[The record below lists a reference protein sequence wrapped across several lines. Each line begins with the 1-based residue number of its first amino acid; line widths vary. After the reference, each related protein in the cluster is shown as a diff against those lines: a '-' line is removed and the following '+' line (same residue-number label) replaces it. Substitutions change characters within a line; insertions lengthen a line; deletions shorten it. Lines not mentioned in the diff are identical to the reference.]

1 MELEI
6 LRHIQSIANP
16 FFDFLFQ
23 LITICGEQIV
33 LISIISIIYWALDK
47 KFGEYIAYS
56 VLTSVLLN
64 NAIKDIFK
72 MKRPIGEEGIRT
84 LREQTATGYSFPSGH
99 TQSASSFYGS
109 MAIYLKNRVMYIIA
123 TVMIILIGFSRL
135 YLGVHYPKDVIVGG
149 ILGVLTSLICYKLY
163 NRVENKMLLY
173 VVTFAI
179 FIPALTFAHS
189 ADFIKGMG
197 TYLGFIIGIYIEKRY
212 VNFSTEG
219 NTGNKIIRVLLGIVI
234 LLVLQLGLK
243 VILPS
248 GTIFSFIRYALI
260 SLIGIGVYPM
270 IFKNLNF
277 KKLWLE

>member
-16 FFDFLFQ
+16 FLDFLFQ

-33 LISIISIIYWALDK
+33 IISIIAIVYWALDE

-64 NAIKDIFK
+64 NTIKDIFK

-99 TQSASSFYGS
+99 TQSASSFYGAI
-109 MAIYLKNRVMYIIA
+109 AIYLKKRAMDIIA
-123 TVMIILIGFSRL
+123 TIMIILIGFSRL

-149 ILGVLTSLICYKLY
+149 ILGILTSLICYKLY
-163 NRVENKMLLY
+163 NKFENKMLLY
-173 VVTFAI
+173 VITFVI

-197 TYLGFIIGIYIEKRY
+197 TYLGFIIGIYIEKKY
-212 VNFSTEG
+212 VNFSVEG
-219 NTGNKIIRVLLGIVI
+219 STGNKIIRVLLGILI
-234 LLVLQLGLK
+234 LLTLQVGLK
-243 VILPS
+243 VLLPS
-248 GTIFSFIRYALI
+248 ATIFSFIRYLLI
-260 SLIGIGVYPM
+260 SLTGIGIYPM
-270 IFKNLNF
+270 VF
-277 KKLWLE
+277 KKFKV

>member
-23 LITICGEQIV
+23 LITMCGEQIV

-64 NAIKDIFK
+64 NAVKDIFK

-84 LREQTATGYSFPSGH
+84 LREKTATGYSFPSGH
-99 TQSASSFYGS
+99 TQSSASFYGA
-109 MAIYLKNRVMYIIA
+109 MAIYLKKKAMYIIA
-123 TVMIILIGFSRL
+123 TIMIILIGFSRL

-163 NRVENKMLLY
+163 NRFENKMLLY
-173 VVTFAI
+173 VITFI
-179 FIPALTFAHS
+179 VFIPALIFAHS

-197 TYLGFIIGIYIEKRY
+197 TYLGFVIGMYIEKKY
-212 VNFSTEG
+212 VNFSIEG
-219 NTGNKIIRVLLGIVI
+219 STTVKVIRVLLGILI
-234 LLVLQLGLK
+234 LLVLQVGLK
-243 VILPS
+243 AIFPS
-248 GTIFSFIRYALI
+248 ETIFSFIRYALI
-260 SLIGIGVYPM
+260 SFVGIGIYPM
-270 IFKNLNF
+270 IFKKF
-277 KKLWLE
+277 KF

>member
-6 LRHIQSIANP
+6 LRSIQSIANP

-23 LITICGEQIV
+23 LITICGEQMV

-84 LREQTATGYSFPSGH
+84 LREETATGYSFPSGH

-109 MAIYLKNRVMYIIA
+109 MAIYLKKRVMYIIA
-123 TVMIILIGFSRL
+123 TTMIILIGFSRL

-149 ILGVLTSLICYKLY
+149 ILGVLISLICYKLY
-163 NRVENKMLLY
+163 SRIENKMLLY
-173 VVTFAI
+173 VITFVI

-219 NTGNKIIRVLLGIVI
+219 SAGNKIIRVLLGVLI
-234 LLVLQLGLK
+234 LLIIQVGLK
-243 VILPS
+243 RILPS
-248 GTIFSFIRYALI
+248 GTIFSFIRYVLI

-270 IFKNLNF
+270 VF
-277 KKLWLE
+277 KKFKF

>member
-6 LRHIQSIANP
+6 LRNIQSIANP

-33 LISIISIIYWALDK
+33 LISIISIIYWTLDK
-47 KFGEYIAYS
+47 EFGEYIAYS

-99 TQSASSFYGS
+99 TQGASSFYGA
-109 MAIYLKNRVMYIIA
+109 MAIYLKRRVMYIIA

-173 VVTFAI
+173 VITFAI

-197 TYLGFIIGIYIEKRY
+197 TYLGFIIGIYIEKKY

-219 NTGNKIIRVLLGIVI
+219 STGNKIIRVLLGIVI

-243 VILPS
+243 VLLPS
-248 GTIFSFIRYALI
+248 ATIFSFIRYSLI
-260 SLIGIGVYPM
+260 SLVGIGVYPM
-270 IFKNLNF
+270 VF
-277 KKLWLE
+277 KKFKI

>member
-6 LRHIQSIANP
+6 LRNIQSIANP
-16 FFDFLFQ
+16 FLDLLFQ
-23 LITICGEQIV
+23 LITICGEQLV

-84 LREQTATGYSFPSGH
+84 LREETATGYSFPSGH
-99 TQSASSFYGS
+99 TQGASSFYGA
-109 MAIYLKNRVMYIIA
+109 MAIYLKKRVMYIIA

-149 ILGVLTSLICYKLY
+149 VLGVLTSLICYKLY
-163 NRVENKMLLY
+163 NKVENKMLLY
-173 VVTFAI
+173 VITFAI

-197 TYLGFIIGIYIEKRY
+197 TYLGFIIGIYIEKKY

-219 NTGNKIIRVLLGIVI
+219 STGNKIIRVLLGIVI

-243 VILPS
+243 VLLPS
-248 GTIFSFIRYALI
+248 GTIFSFIRYSLI
-260 SLIGIGVYPM
+260 SLVGIGVYPRA
-270 IFKNLNF
+270 F
-277 KKLWLE
+277 KKLKI

>member
-6 LRHIQSIANP
+6 LRNIQSIANP
-16 FFDFLFQ
+16 FLDFLFQ
-23 LITICGEQIV
+23 FITICGEQVV

-99 TQSASSFYGS
+99 TQSASSFYGA
-109 MAIYLKNRVMYIIA
+109 MAIYLKKRLMYIIA
-123 TVMIILIGFSRL
+123 TIMIISIGFSRL

-149 ILGVLTSLICYKLY
+149 ILGVLMSLICYKLY
-163 NRVENKMLLY
+163 NKVENKMLLY
-173 VVTFAI
+173 VITFII

-197 TYLGFIIGIYIEKRY
+197 TYLGFIIGIYIEKKY

-219 NTGNKIIRVLLGIVI
+219 STVNKIIRVLLGVVI
-234 LLVLQLGLK
+234 LGVLQLGLK
-243 VILPS
+243 VLLPS
-248 GTIFSFIRYALI
+248 ATIFSFIRYLLI
-260 SLIGIGVYPM
+260 TLVGIGVYPM
-270 IFKNLNF
+270 VF
-277 KKLWLE
+277 KKFKI

>member
-6 LRHIQSIANP
+6 LRNIQSIANP

-33 LISIISIIYWALDK
+33 LISIISIIYWTLDK

-99 TQSASSFYGS
+99 TQGASSFYGA
-109 MAIYLKNRVMYIIA
+109 MAIYLKRRVMYIIA

-173 VVTFAI
+173 VITFAI

-197 TYLGFIIGIYIEKRY
+197 TYLGFIIGIYIEKKY

-219 NTGNKIIRVLLGIVI
+219 STGNKIIRVLLGIVI

-243 VILPS
+243 VLLPS
-248 GTIFSFIRYALI
+248 GTIFSFIRYSLI
-260 SLIGIGVYPM
+260 SLVGIGVCPM
-270 IFKNLNF
+270 VF
-277 KKLWLE
+277 KKFKI

>member
-23 LITICGEQIV
+23 LITMCGEQIV

-64 NAIKDIFK
+64 NAVKDIFK

-84 LREQTATGYSFPSGH
+84 LREKTATGYSFPSGH
-99 TQSASSFYGS
+99 TQSSASFYGA
-109 MAIYLKNRVMYIIA
+109 MAIYLKKKAMYIIA
-123 TVMIILIGFSRL
+123 TIMIILIGFSRL
-135 YLGVHYPKDVIVGG
+135 YLGVHYPKDVIFGG

-163 NRVENKMLLY
+163 NRFENKMLLY
-173 VVTFAI
+173 VITFI
-179 FIPALTFAHS
+179 VFIPALTFAHS

-197 TYLGFIIGIYIEKRY
+197 TYLGFVIGMYIEKKY
-212 VNFSTEG
+212 VNFSIEG
-219 NTGNKIIRVLLGIVI
+219 STTVKVIRVLLGILI
-234 LLVLQLGLK
+234 LLVLQVGLK
-243 VILPS
+243 AIFPS
-248 GTIFSFIRYALI
+248 ETIFSFIRYALI
-260 SLIGIGVYPM
+260 SFVGIGIYPM
-270 IFKNLNF
+270 IFKKF
-277 KKLWLE
+277 KF

>member
-16 FFDFLFQ
+16 FLDFLFQ

-33 LISIISIIYWALDK
+33 IISIIAIVYWALDK

-64 NAIKDIFK
+64 NTIKDIFK

-99 TQSASSFYGS
+99 TQSASSFYGAI
-109 MAIYLKNRVMYIIA
+109 AIYLKKRAMDIIA
-123 TVMIILIGFSRL
+123 TIMIILIGFSRL

-149 ILGVLTSLICYKLY
+149 ILGILTSLICYKLY
-163 NRVENKMLLY
+163 NKFENKMLLY
-173 VVTFAI
+173 VITFVI

-197 TYLGFIIGIYIEKRY
+197 TYLGFIIGIYIEKKY
-212 VNFSTEG
+212 VNFSVETS
-219 NTGNKIIRVLLGIVI
+219 NGNKIIRVLLGILI
-234 LLVLQLGLK
+234 LLALQVGLK
-243 VILPS
+243 VLLPS
-248 GTIFSFIRYALI
+248 GTIFSFIRYLLI
-260 SLIGIGVYPM
+260 SLTGIGVYPM
-270 IFKNLNF
+270 IFKKF
-277 KKLWLE
+277 KV

>member
-6 LRHIQSIANP
+6 LRQIQSIANP

-277 KKLWLE
+277 KK

>member
-6 LRHIQSIANP
+6 LRNIQSIANP

-33 LISIISIIYWALDK
+33 LISIISIIYWTLDK

-99 TQSASSFYGS
+99 TQSASSFYGA
-109 MAIYLKNRVMYIIA
+109 MAIYLKKRLMYIIA
-123 TVMIILIGFSRL
+123 TIMIISIGFSRL

-173 VVTFAI
+173 VITFAI

-197 TYLGFIIGIYIEKRY
+197 TYLGFIIGIYIEKKY

-219 NTGNKIIRVLLGIVI
+219 STGNKIIRVLLGIVI

-243 VILPS
+243 VLLPS
-248 GTIFSFIRYALI
+248 ATIFSFIRYSLI
-260 SLIGIGVYPM
+260 SLVGIGVYPM
-270 IFKNLNF
+270 VF
-277 KKLWLE
+277 KKFKI

>member
-99 TQSASSFYGS
+99 TQGASSFYGA
-109 MAIYLKNRVMYIIA
+109 MAIYLKKRVMYIIA

-173 VVTFAI
+173 VITFAI

-197 TYLGFIIGIYIEKRY
+197 TYLGFIIGIYIEKKY

-219 NTGNKIIRVLLGIVI
+219 STGNKIIRVLLGIVI

-243 VILPS
+243 VLLPS
-248 GTIFSFIRYALI
+248 GRVFSFIRYVLI
-260 SLIGIGVYPM
+260 SLVGIGVYPM
-270 IFKNLNF
+270 AF
-277 KKLWLE
+277 KKFKF

>member
-6 LRHIQSIANP
+6 LRNIQSIANP

-99 TQSASSFYGS
+99 TQGASSFYGA
-109 MAIYLKNRVMYIIA
+109 MAIYLKKRVMYIIA

-173 VVTFAI
+173 VITFAI

-197 TYLGFIIGIYIEKRY
+197 TYLGFIIGIYIEKKY

-219 NTGNKIIRVLLGIVI
+219 STGNKIIRVLLGIVI

-243 VILPS
+243 VLLPS
-248 GTIFSFIRYALI
+248 ATIFSFIRYSLI
-260 SLIGIGVYPM
+260 SLVGIGVYPM
-270 IFKNLNF
+270 VF
-277 KKLWLE
+277 KKFKI

>member
-16 FFDFLFQ
+16 FFDFIFQ
-23 LITICGEQIV
+23 LITICGEQVV
-33 LISIISIIYWALDK
+33 LISIISIVYWTLDK
-47 KFGEYIAYS
+47 KFGEYIAYA

-64 NAIKDIFK
+64 NTIKDIFK

-99 TQSASSFYGS
+99 TQSASSFYGA
-109 MAIYLKNRVMYIIA
+109 MAIYLKKRVMYIIA
-123 TVMIILIGFSRL
+123 TVMIILVGFSRL

-149 ILGVLTSLICYKLY
+149 ILGVLTSLVCYKLY
-163 NRVENKMLLY
+163 NRFENKMLLY
-173 VVTFAI
+173 VITFVI

-197 TYLGFIIGIYIEKRY
+197 TYLGFIIGIYIEKKY

-219 NTGNKIIRVLLGIVI
+219 SKGNKIIRVLLGVLI
-234 LLVLQLGLK
+234 LLVLQVGLK
-243 VILPS
+243 VLLPS
-248 GTIFSFIRYALI
+248 GTIFSFIRYSLI

-270 IFKNLNF
+270 AF
-277 KKLWLE
+277 KKLKF

>member
-23 LITICGEQIV
+23 LITMCGEQIV

-84 LREQTATGYSFPSGH
+84 LRSETATGYSFPSGH
-99 TQSASSFYGS
+99 TQGAASFYS
-109 MAIYLKNRVMYIIA
+109 AMAIYIKKKAMYIIA
-123 TVMIILIGFSRL
+123 TIIIMLIGFSRL

-163 NRVENKMLLY
+163 NRFKNKMLLY
-173 VVTFAI
+173 VITFI
-179 FIPALTFAHS
+179 VFIPALTFAHS

-197 TYLGFIIGIYIEKRY
+197 TYLGFVIGIYIEKKY
-212 VNFSTEG
+212 VNFSTEKS
-219 NTGNKIIRVLLGIVI
+219 TKVKVIRVLLGILI
-234 LLVLQLGLK
+234 LLVLQVGLK
-243 VILPS
+243 AIFPS
-248 GTIFSFIRYALI
+248 ETIFSFIRYALI
-260 SLIGIGVYPM
+260 SFVGIGVYPM
-270 IFKNLNF
+270 IFKKF
-277 KKLWLE
+277 KF

>member
-219 NTGNKIIRVLLGIVI
+219 NTGNKIIRVLLEIVI

-270 IFKNLNF
+270 IFKKF
-277 KKLWLE
+277 KF

>member
-197 TYLGFIIGIYIEKRY
+197 TYLGCIIGIYIEKRY

-270 IFKNLNF
+270 IFKKF
-277 KKLWLE
+277 KF

>member
-84 LREQTATGYSFPSGH
+84 LREKTATGYSFPSGH

-270 IFKNLNF
+270 IFKKF
-277 KKLWLE
+277 KF

>member
-23 LITICGEQIV
+23 LITMCGEQIV
-33 LISIISIIYWALDK
+33 LISIISIVYWALDK

-72 MKRPIGEEGIRT
+72 LKRPIGEEGIRT
-84 LREQTATGYSFPSGH
+84 LREKTATGYSFPSGH
-99 TQSASSFYGS
+99 TQSSASFYGA
-109 MAIYLKNRVMYIIA
+109 MAIYLKKKSMYIIA
-123 TVMIILIGFSRL
+123 TIMIVLIGFSRL

-163 NRVENKMLLY
+163 NKFENKMLLY
-173 VVTFAI
+173 VITFI
-179 FIPALTFAHS
+179 VFIPALTFAHS

-197 TYLGFIIGIYIEKRY
+197 TYLGFVIGIYIEKKY
-212 VNFSTEG
+212 VNFSNQGSTRS
-219 NTGNKIIRVLLGIVI
+219 KVIRVLLGVLI
-234 LLVLQLGLK
+234 LLVLQVGLK
-243 VILPS
+243 ALLPS
-248 GTIFSFIRYALI
+248 QIIFSFIRYTLI
-260 SLIGIGVYPM
+260 SFVGIGIYPM
-270 IFKNLNF
+270 IFKKF
-277 KKLWLE
+277 KF

>member
-23 LITICGEQIV
+23 LITMCGEQIV

-64 NAIKDIFK
+64 NAVKDIFK

-84 LREQTATGYSFPSGH
+84 LREKTATGYSFPSGH
-99 TQSASSFYGS
+99 TQSSASFYGA
-109 MAIYLKNRVMYIIA
+109 MAIYLKKKAMYIIA
-123 TVMIILIGFSRL
+123 TIMIISIGFSRL

-163 NRVENKMLLY
+163 NRFEDKMLLY
-173 VVTFAI
+173 VITFI
-179 FIPALTFAHS
+179 VFIPALIFAHS

-197 TYLGFIIGIYIEKRY
+197 TYLGFVIGMYIEKKY
-212 VNFSTEG
+212 VNFSIEG
-219 NTGNKIIRVLLGIVI
+219 STTVKVIRVLLGILI
-234 LLVLQLGLK
+234 LLVLQVGLK
-243 VILPS
+243 AIFPS
-248 GTIFSFIRYALI
+248 ETIFSFIRYALI
-260 SLIGIGVYPM
+260 SFVGIGIYPM
-270 IFKNLNF
+270 IFKKF
-277 KKLWLE
+277 KF

>member
-6 LRHIQSIANP
+6 LRHIQSISNP

-33 LISIISIIYWALDK
+33 LIVIISIIYWALDK

-64 NAIKDIFK
+64 NAVKDIFK

-84 LREQTATGYSFPSGH
+84 LREKTATGYSFPSGH
-99 TQSASSFYGS
+99 TQSSASFYGA
-109 MAIYLKNRVMYIIA
+109 MAIYLKKKAMYIIA
-123 TVMIILIGFSRL
+123 TIMIILIGFSRL

-163 NRVENKMLLY
+163 NRFENKMLLY
-173 VVTFAI
+173 VITFI
-179 FIPALTFAHS
+179 VFIPALTFAHS

-197 TYLGFIIGIYIEKRY
+197 TYLGFVIGMYIEKKY
-212 VNFSTEG
+212 VNFSIEG
-219 NTGNKIIRVLLGIVI
+219 STTVKVIRVLLGILI
-234 LLVLQLGLK
+234 LLVLQVGLK
-243 VILPS
+243 AIFPS
-248 GTIFSFIRYALI
+248 ETIFSFIRYALI
-260 SLIGIGVYPM
+260 SFVGIGIYPM
-270 IFKNLNF
+270 IFKKF
-277 KKLWLE
+277 KF